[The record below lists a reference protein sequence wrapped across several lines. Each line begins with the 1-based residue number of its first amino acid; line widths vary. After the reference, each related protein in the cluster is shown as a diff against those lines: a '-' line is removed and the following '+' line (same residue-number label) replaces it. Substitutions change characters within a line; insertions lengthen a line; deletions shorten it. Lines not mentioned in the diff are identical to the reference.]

1 LILDEATSQLD
12 GHTEQLVHDSLRPFL
27 AGRTTILITH
37 RHSSLKLADRVIV
50 MEHGKIVSDTTTD
63 DASRDSANF
72 RSLFAKSA

>member
-1 LILDEATSQLD
+1 MD

-27 AGRTTILITH
+27 RGRTTILITH

-50 MEHGKIVSDTTTD
+50 MDRGRIVSDSPSD
-63 DASRDSANF
+63 VAAQSADF